1 MFVQYSFQYLDEY
14 NYVHVLFQETL
25 KLAVETAISTCPNS
39 MFIFD
44 EVDKMPGGVLD
55 VLKSVL
61 DFHRPANSKD
71 YKPSIFIFLR
81 YSFD

>member
-1 MFVQYSFQYLDEY
+1 
-14 NYVHVLFQETL
+14 
-25 KLAVETAISTCPNS
+25 

-55 VLKSVL
+55 VLKPVL